1 MPTPPDP
8 ARDAKVRDLHAKGLP
23 DAVIATRIGCSLSSV
38 PKMRRRLGLSAN
50 MERA

>member
-23 DAVIATRIGCSLSSV
+23 DAVIASRIGCKPASV
-38 PKMRRRLGLSAN
+38 PKMRKRLGLEAN
-50 MERA
+50 RVAA